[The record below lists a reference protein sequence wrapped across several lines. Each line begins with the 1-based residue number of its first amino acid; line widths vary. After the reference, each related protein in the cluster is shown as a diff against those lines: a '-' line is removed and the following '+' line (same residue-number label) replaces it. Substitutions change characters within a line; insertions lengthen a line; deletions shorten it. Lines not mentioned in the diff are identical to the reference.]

1 METVL
6 GLIGVVVFIVCVV
19 ALAAGV
25 TWAVVRLSPAPGAKQ
40 KAKPPDEAAA
50 S

>member
-1 METVL
+1 MEDVL
-6 GLIGVVVFIVCVV
+6 GLILFAVFIVCVV

-25 TWAVVRLSPAPGAKQ
+25 TWTVVRLSPLPKSAEAKT
-40 KAKPPDEAAA
+40 PTPTPD